1 RKMSLDGDISGQQNN
16 QESDEQDVFG
26 DETSEDEVG
35 WDDEDKMTIDNE
47 GGEKFGDEGGE
58 KGGDE
63 YESDGSDFE
72 KDEIEDN
79 FQVGL
84 KTSVNDVQ
92 DDA

>member
-1 RKMSLDGDISGQQNN
+1 MI
-16 QESDEQDVFG
+16 
-26 DETSEDEVG
+26 
-35 WDDEDKMTIDNE
+35 IDNE
-47 GGEKFGDEGGE
+47 SGEKFDDEGGENFGEKGGE

-92 DDA
+92 DDASTTAEQQIAYVLR

>member
-1 RKMSLDGDISGQQNN
+1 
-16 QESDEQDVFG
+16 
-26 DETSEDEVG
+26 
-35 WDDEDKMTIDNE
+35 MTIDNE